1 VRGMAGGGGALSR
14 HRLLKGEMMG
24 QRRFMGKLKRSWWH
38 VGSAP
43 YGCRKG
49 CQRRRVARRRR
60 LGATAARARP
70 RKVTT
75 PGGPS
80 WAGVGHVLGLLQEI
94 PKKIEAGCQGLR
106 AKLKK

>member
-1 VRGMAGGGGALSR
+1 
-14 HRLLKGEMMG
+14 
-24 QRRFMGKLKRSWWH
+24 
-38 VGSAP
+38 
-43 YGCRKG
+43 
-49 CQRRRVARRRR
+49 
-60 LGATAARARP
+60 
-70 RKVTT
+70 VTT